1 MSQAQ
6 PRIHLPPAEQFLYW
20 PPQFQAYGYR
30 IVDQLFASRVI
41 RRGARVRALPRGEEL
56 QDFRYACGDVTR
68 SLEEFMDHNVVA
80 GLLVLRNGQIVCERY
95 GLGLQA
101 SDRWSTMSTV
111 KSMSAMLLGAAV
123 HEGAIASID
132 EPVER
137 YVPQMVGCGY
147 EGVSIRH
154 LLTMA
159 SGVNWNEDYAD
170 PNSDVN
176 QYSASLARREA
187 GGVIRILQKLRREHE
202 PGTRWQYNTG
212 NSYLLGCVL
221 RNAVGRPLADYMS
234 ERIWQPAGMEFDA
247 FYTVDSE
254 GGQEIAGSR
263 AGMALRDFGR
273 FAQFVL
279 DDGVIDGRRVLP
291 ERWVDDTFTPAFR
304 FAGAD
309 LSWGPIPA
317 FRLVGY
323 GYSWWIGEDGTACAT
338 GFAGQRIFIDR
349 RRQLAIVTLSA
360 FPQAP
365 HVPLPQ
371 PDRERELM
379 RLTDALC
386 QTQCG

>member
-1 MSQAQ
+1 
-6 PRIHLPPAEQFLYW
+6 
-20 PPQFQAYGYR
+20 
-30 IVDQLFASRVI
+30 
-41 RRGARVRALPRGEEL
+41 
-56 QDFRYACGDVTR
+56 
-68 SLEEFMDHNVVA
+68 MDHNVVA
-80 GLLVLRNGQIVCERY
+80 GLLVLKNDRIVLEHY
-95 GLGLQA
+95 GLGLRE

-123 HEGAIASID
+123 HDGAITSID
-132 EPVER
+132 DPVER
-137 YVPQMVGCGY
+137 YVPQMRGCGY

-176 QYSASLARREA
+176 QYSASLARRED
-187 GGVIRILQKLRREHE
+187 GGVLRILQKLRREHA

-212 NSYLLGCVL
+212 NSFLLGCVL
-221 RNAVGRPLADYMS
+221 RNAVGRPLADYLS

-247 FYTVDSE
+247 FYTVECE

-263 AGMALRDFGR
+263 AGMALRDIGR
-273 FAQFVL
+273 FAQFVI

-291 ERWVDDTFTPAFR
+291 EGWVDAAFTPAYR
-304 FAGAD
+304 FSGAD
-309 LSWGPIPA
+309 LSWGPVPA
-317 FRLVGY
+317 LRFIGY
-323 GYSWWIGEDGTACAT
+323 GYSWWIGEDGSASAT
-338 GFAGQRIFIDR
+338 GFAGQRIYIDR
-349 RRQLAIVTLSA
+349 SEKLAIVTLSA

-379 RLTDALC
+379 RLTDALREALRR
-386 QTQCG
+386 